1 MSRKELELNEV
12 LMTNQEFADWCKT
25 HPTAYRR
32 RITHETCIG
41 IKCDICGKD
50 IQYGTTYLKVT
61 TGHNA
66 WGGDSYE
73 SIESAEI
80 CSTECLDKCFAK
92 FKDLFNSGE
101 NSKTDYIEIAGC
113 KAKFTD
119 ISGGE
124 NNDA

>member
-12 LMTNQEFADWCKT
+12 LMTKKEFAEWCKA
-25 HPTAYRR
+25 HPKAYQCK
-32 RITHETCIG
+32 TLQKTCIG

-50 IQYGTTYLKVT
+50 IQYGTTYLEVT

-66 WGGDSYE
+66 WAEDSWE
-73 SIESAEI
+73 SRESADI

-92 FKDLFNSGE
+92 FKDRFDSGE
-101 NSKTDYIEIAGC
+101 NSKTDYIEIEGR
-113 KAKFTD
+113 KAYFTD

-124 NNDA
+124 NNDT